1 MFWKNK
7 LVVITGAGG
16 FIGSHL
22 TELLVKHC
30 KRVRAL
36 VHYNSRSDEGMLELI
51 PRSIHKELE
60 IVFGDI
66 RDPFAMRK
74 LVKGCDIVFHLGA
87 LIAIPYSYIAP
98 SSYVN
103 TNVLGTLNI
112 LEACRAEGIFRMVHT
127 STSEVYGTAQYT
139 PIDEKHPLQGQ
150 SPYSA
155 SKISADKLVESYYR
169 SFKLPVVTVRPFNT
183 YGSRQSARAIIPTI
197 VTQALA
203 GDSIHLGLLT
213 PVRDMTYVK
222 DTCEGFLA
230 LAQCDKAVGKVVNL
244 GTGEAYSI
252 GDIVETVGQILGHR
266 LNVKMDKSRIR
277 PKNSEVLKLLSDNS
291 LCRRLTNWKPRF
303 TLREGLRKVIQ
314 YLEKNLD
321 RYKINNYNI

>member
-7 LVVITGAGG
+7 SVVVTGAGG

-22 TELLVKHC
+22 AELLVNRCKH
-30 KRVRAL
+30 VRAL
-36 VHYNSRSDEGMLELI
+36 AHYNGRNDEGMLELI
-51 PRSIHKELE
+51 PKSIHKEME
-60 IVFGDI
+60 IILGDI
-66 RDPFAMRK
+66 RDPFAVRN
-74 LVKGCDIVFHLGA
+74 LVKDCDIVFHLGA
-87 LIAIPYSYIAP
+87 LIAIPYSYVAP
-98 SSYVN
+98 ASYID

-155 SKISADKLVESYYR
+155 SKIGADKLAESYYR
-169 SFKLPVVTVRPFNT
+169 SFRLPVVTVRPFNT
-183 YGSRQSARAIIPTI
+183 YGPRQSARAVIPTI
-197 VTQALA
+197 ITQALT
-203 GDSIHLGLLT
+203 GGPIYLGSLT

-230 LAQCDKAVGKVVNL
+230 LAQCDKAIGKVVNL
-244 GTGEAYSI
+244 GTGQAQSI
-252 GDIVETVGQILGHR
+252 GDIVEIVGQILGR
-266 LNVKMDKSRIR
+266 KLNVKTDKKRIR
-277 PKNSEVLKLLSDNS
+277 PKESEVMKLLSDNS
-291 LCRRLTNWKPRF
+291 LCCQLTGWKPQV
-303 TLREGLRKVIQ
+303 TLKKGLAEIIK

-321 RYKINNYNI
+321 RYKISKYNI

>member
-7 LVVITGAGG
+7 LVVVTGAGG

-22 TELLVKHC
+22 AELLVKQC

-36 VHYNSRSDEGMLELI
+36 VHYNSRSDEGMLKFV
-51 PRSIHKELE
+51 PRPMRKELE
-60 IVFGDI
+60 VVFGDLC
-66 RDPFAMRK
+66 DSFAMRK
-74 LVKGCDIVFHLGA
+74 LIKGCDIVFHLGA

-112 LEACRAEGIFRMVHT
+112 LEACLAEGVSRMVHT

-155 SKISADKLVESYYR
+155 SKIGADKLVESYYR
-169 SFKLPVVTVRPFNT
+169 SFKLPGVTVRPFNT
-183 YGSRQSARAIIPTI
+183 YGPRQSARAVIPTI
-197 VTQALA
+197 VTQALV
-203 GDSIHLGLLT
+203 GNSIRLGLLT

-252 GDIVETVGQILGHR
+252 GDIVEIVGQILGRR
-266 LNVKMDKSRIR
+266 LNVKMDKNRIR
-277 PKNSEVLKLLSDNS
+277 PKNSEVLKLLSNNS
-291 LCRRLTNWKPRF
+291 KAEKLIGWKPR
-303 TLREGLRKVIQ
+303 
-314 YLEKNLD
+314 YNLEKGLAETID
-321 RYKINNYNI
+321 WVKKHIEMYKPDIYAV